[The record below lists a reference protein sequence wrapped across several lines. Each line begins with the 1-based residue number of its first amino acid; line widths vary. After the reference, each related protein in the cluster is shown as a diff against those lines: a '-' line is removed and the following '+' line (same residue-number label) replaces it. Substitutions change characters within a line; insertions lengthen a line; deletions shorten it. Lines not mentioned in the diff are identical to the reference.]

1 MCWASGGGGAGDA
14 ARQQE
19 QQRQASIQSGM
30 ASINNTFSKFDDNYY
45 ADFEKK
51 HLNLATP
58 DIAKQKVEAN
68 NQTLYGLARSGN
80 LDSSAA
86 AKMYGDVA
94 TRNNQAVQNA
104 TNNAHGAAQGL
115 RGDVEA
121 ERSNLASQLNATAD
135 ASAAANEAA
144 TQAQIMTR
152 PPTYS
157 PITNIFSDLT
167 GQIAANEQARR
178 AGMPGWGW
186 SLTSPAPGSTSP
198 LGRKPVVQQ
207 G

>member
-1 MCWASGGGGAGDA
+1 MCFSSGSSGASDS
-14 ARQQE
+14 ARAQE
-19 QQRQASIQSGM
+19 QQRQNSIQSGM
-30 ASINNTFSKFDDNYY
+30 ASINSTFSKFDDNYY

-51 HLNLATP
+51 HLDLATP
-58 DIAKQKVEAN
+58 DIAKQKVDAN

-80 LDSSAA
+80 LDSSTA
-86 AKMYGDVA
+86 AKMYGDVS

-104 TNNAHGAAQGL
+104 TNNAHSAAQSL

-121 ERSNLASQLNATAD
+121 ERSNLASQLNTTAD

-144 TQAQIMTR
+144 TQAQILTR

-178 AGMPGWGW
+178 LGQPGWGFG
-186 SLTSPAPGSTSP
+186 LTSPGTSTPIRGKSVIEQ
-198 LGRKPVVQQ
+198 RS
-207 G
+207 